1 MKNRLINIC
10 AFITMLAIFVSCS
23 VIKKNVV
30 TNNRQ
35 SNITDFFF
43 VEIMDGNTGLSFHR
57 EKYEVIDMFGEPLD
71 INVTE
76 VSFNLAGGMII
87 EKHGLIYDDFIHIYY
102 VFEDGTIFYEGFII
116 EKRLERLK
124 TITIGDTSDKLLLT
138 FPDKY
143 YIWDKKYQFLYRPR
157 DMCNT
162 VCNTRYGNKK
172 DFCEF
177 FIVIM
182 LTMSLL

>member
-1 MKNRLINIC
+1 MKNRLINVC
-10 AFITMLAIFVSCS
+10 AFITMLTIFVSCS

-43 VEIMDGNTGLSFHR
+43 IEITNGNRNLSFHR

-71 INVTE
+71 IIATE
-76 VSFNLAGGMII
+76 VSFNLAGGRVI
-87 EKHGLIYDDFIHIYY
+87 EKRELIYDDFIHIYY

-124 TITIGDTSDKLLLT
+124 TITIGDTSDKLLST

-143 YIWDKKYQFLYRPR
+143 YTWDEIENISFYTDPVICVIQF
-157 DMCNT
+157 
-162 VCNTRYGNKK
+162 
-172 DFCEF
+172 
-177 FIVIM
+177 VIQDAIIQKIFV
-182 LTMSLL
+182 SFLLI